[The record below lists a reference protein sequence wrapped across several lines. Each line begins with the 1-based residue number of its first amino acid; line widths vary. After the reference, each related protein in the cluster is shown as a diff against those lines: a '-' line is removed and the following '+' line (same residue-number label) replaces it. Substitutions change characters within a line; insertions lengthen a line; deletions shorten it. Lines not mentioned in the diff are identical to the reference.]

1 MTCLLRLSVLIDA
14 LNRKVGIGVGWLI
27 LLMTIVRALNAT
39 SRKLLNARSSTFLE
53 IQWYLFAAVFLLAAG
68 YTLLSNGH
76 VRVDIVDTRL
86 PTRRRL
92 WDRTALRRIAE
103 ASFSNFMTGQQ
114 LPFK

>member
-1 MTCLLRLSVLIDA
+1 M
-14 LNRKVGIGVGWLI
+14 
-27 LLMTIVRALNAT
+27 LLMTSVRALNAT
-39 SRKLLNARSSTFLE
+39 SRKLFNARSNALLE
-53 IQWYLFAAVFLLAAG
+53 IRCYLFAAVFPLAAG
-68 YTLLSNGH
+68 HTRLSNGH